1 MIKREN
7 YLSKIREFYSSDI
20 IKVITGIRRCGKSV
34 LLKQIIDEIKEQNID
49 DKHIIY
55 INFEDVEYAFIKNYL
70 DLNKYIKEKIVD
82 NEKYYLFFDEIQM
95 VDEWEKAINSF
106 KATLNVSLFITG
118 SNSKLLS
125 GEFATL
131 LSGRY
136 VSFKLAPFSFKEVLI
151 LKDIK
156 SRNEMEDIFND
167 YLLWGGMPQRFEFK
181 TFEGMKNYLRDVF
194 DAIVLKDIV
203 KRNSI
208 KNVNLFQRVM
218 EYLVT
223 NPSQTFSPTNM
234 INEFEKER
242 IPVSSKTIYECLD
255 YAESSHLMSKV
266 STYDIRGKRILSRKD
281 KYYLTDLGLG
291 QILNINKKT
300 QFGSYLEN
308 IVYNEL
314 IFRGYNVSIGNN
326 DGKEIDFIATKHNQ
340 KEYYQVTFEL
350 SNKETEEREFGAY
363 NNILDNYPKYVIS
376 TDKLDYSQNGIIH
389 KNIIDWLLEEKK

>member
-1 MIKREN
+1 MR
-7 YLSKIREFYSSDI
+7 
-20 IKVITGIRRCGKSV
+20 
-34 LLKQIIDEIKEQNID
+34 LKNKNIDE
-49 DKHIIY
+49 KHIIY

-95 VDEWEKAINSF
+95 VDEWEKVINSF

-136 VSFKLAPFSFKEVLI
+136 VSFKLAPFSFKEVLK

-156 SRNEMEDIFND
+156 NRNEMEDIFND

-181 TFEGMKNYLRDVF
+181 TLEGMKNYLSDVF

-242 IPVSSKTIYECLD
+242 IPISSKTIYECLD

-300 QFGSYLEN
+300 QFGAYLEN

-326 DGKEIDFIATKHNQ
+326 DGKENDFIATKHNQ

-389 KNIIDWLLEEKK
+389 KNIVDWLLGE